1 MKRSEY
7 RGAFRRWACWIAAA
21 VLLITAV
28 SVGGG
33 IAYAT
38 NQTPAQAFT
47 AYYTDSM
54 KGAADGTAS
63 FAKEDFSTRWTVNA
77 DGRARRNDSGCTWGE
92 DVDKT
97 MAVLYY
103 NARTY
108 QSFDMTVEYATTK
121 GYNDWVAFFGFG
133 ATIGRSWMDADTLDF
148 SSRLSSRFPKP
159 LSLLLP
165 CGQQ

>member
-7 RGAFRRWACWIAAA
+7 RGAFRRWACWITAA

-77 DGRARRNDSGCTWGE
+77 DGAPG
-92 DVDKT
+92 
-97 MAVLYY
+97 
-103 NARTY
+103 
-108 QSFDMTVEYATTK
+108 ATT
-121 GYNDWVAFFGFG
+121 AAAPG
-133 ATIGRSWMDADTLDF
+133 ARMWTKPWRFCTITPAPTRALI
-148 SSRLSSRFPKP
+148 
-159 LSLLLP
+159 
-165 CGQQ
+165 